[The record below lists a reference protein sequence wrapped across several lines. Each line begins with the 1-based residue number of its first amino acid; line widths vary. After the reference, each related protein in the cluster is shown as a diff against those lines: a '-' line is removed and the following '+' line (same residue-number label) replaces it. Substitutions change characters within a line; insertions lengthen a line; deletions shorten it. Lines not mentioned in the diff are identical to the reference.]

1 MGVVSG
7 WIGWRID
14 DEDLVDAA
22 DAISSDAEQL
32 GAAAA
37 AIIDAH
43 PDAFIDNVLLIHRM
57 YLAPKW

>member
-7 WIGWRID
+7 GIGWRID

-32 GAAAA
+32 GAAQPRSSMP
-37 AIIDAH
+37 IPTH
-43 PDAFIDNVLLIHRM
+43 SSTTSC
-57 YLAPKW
+57 